1 MLLLI
6 DDLPY
11 SRLPLVHALTR
22 AGYDVREAAT
32 GREGLRLA
40 RHDADIV
47 VLDAKLPDMN
57 GFEVC
62 RLLKNDRVT
71 SPIPVIM
78 YSAYFA
84 SDEAAREA
92 AKAGAD
98 AYLARTENAAELLNL
113 LQRLRKT
120 DRATTGNTPNDSADK
135 GPLSR

>member
-22 AGYDVREAAT
+22 AGFDVREAAT

-40 RHDADIV
+40 RRDADIV

-62 RLLKNDRVT
+62 RLLKQDRLT

-84 SDEAAREA
+84 SEEGAREA

-98 AYLARTENAAELLNL
+98 GYLARTENAAELLDL

-120 DRATTGNTPNDSADK
+120 DRTTTRNTPNNSAD
-135 GPLSR
+135 

>member
-1 MLLLI
+1 MLLVI

-11 SRLPLVHALTR
+11 SRLPLVHALSA

-32 GREGLRLA
+32 GRDGLRLA

-98 AYLARTENAAELLNL
+98 AYLARTENAAELVDL

-120 DRATTGNTPNDSADK
+120 
-135 GPLSR
+135 

>member
-92 AKAGAD
+92 SKAGAD

-113 LQRLRKT
+113 LQRLTKT
-120 DRATTGNTPNDSADK
+120 ERSTTGPPPNDSPDK

>member
-1 MLLLI
+1 
-6 DDLPY
+6 
-11 SRLPLVHALTR
+11 
-22 AGYDVREAAT
+22 
-32 GREGLRLA
+32 
-40 RHDADIV
+40 
-47 VLDAKLPDMN
+47 MN

-98 AYLARTENAAELLNL
+98 AYLARTENAAELLDL
-113 LQRLRKT
+113 LQRLTKT
-120 DRATTGNTPNDSADK
+120 DRSPTGPPPNDSPDK